1 MSGRIPQ
8 SARRDTKG
16 RILRTGDRPVRLQVK
31 FHDQM
36 SAGHQTVRK
45 VPDQVD
51 IDVVNHDDQFKR
63 ARHPVTVIEITPYPL
78 RG

>member
-8 SARRDTKG
+8 RSRRDAKG
-16 RILRTGDRPVRLQVK
+16 RVLRTGDRSVRLQVK

-36 SAGHQTVRK
+36 SAGRQTVRK

-51 IDVVNHDDQFKR
+51 IDVVDDDDQFKR
-63 ARHPVTVIEITPYPL
+63 ARHPVTAIEIAPYPL
-78 RG
+78 RA